1 MLINENNIKEA
12 LRVVGLFEDEV
23 LKSLGENGSYIKTG
37 EMYATRKLQA
47 CAEVLVCLET
57 NDRMAGNKPTA
68 GQMGFALSLAKQN
81 TDKAKMVLKD
91 MGKPTIDKLDAT
103 EISAFIDRMKER
115 G

>member
-37 EMYATRKLQA
+37 EMYATRKLEA

-57 NDRMAGNKPTA
+57 NDRMTMPSPS
-68 GQMGFALSLAKQN
+68 QLGFALSLAGK
-81 TDKAKMVLKD
+81 DRAKAKSILAD
-91 MGKPTIDKLDAT
+91 MGKNAVGELNAT
-103 EISAFIDRMKER
+103 EISAFIDRVKER

>member
-1 MLINENNIKEA
+1 MLINENNIKES
-12 LRVVGLFEDEV
+12 LRVMNKLKEGIFEGKDEESKYAISPREELIAV
-23 LKSLGENGSYIKTG
+23 VEIFTTL
-37 EMYATRKLQA
+37 EM
-47 CAEVLVCLET
+47 
-57 NDRMAGNKPTA
+57 NDRMSGNKPTA

-81 TDKAKMVLKD
+81 TDKAKIVLKN